1 MTTLAKHHT
10 KIPAA
15 SAPLIS
21 EFAALITQGL
31 ECWAKAGEVVVALI
45 DEHGLTVPEIA
56 GSSSCLTE
64 AIVGRFE
71 SLGRKQIVP
80 RLLVADYPAADHM
93 IKLPYSEQA
102 RLQDGAVELLIIT
115 ESGTETLQVAPENLT
130 PAQCRQVF
138 DRGAVRSLAAQRAFI
153 ESRNEADR
161 AKGKVMSSLP
171 VYSVRG
177 RKVII
182 NHPCE
187 LSARQLASILSEIQ

>member
-1 MTTLAKHHT
+1 MTTLAPHHT

-15 SAPLIS
+15 SSPLVS
-21 EFAALITQGL
+21 EFTALIAQGL

-45 DEHGLTVPEIA
+45 DQHGLSVPEIA
-56 GSSSCLTE
+56 ASSSLLTE

-71 SLGRKQIVP
+71 QLGRKQIVP

-102 RLQDGAVELLIIT
+102 RLQDEAVELLIIT

-138 DRGAVRSLAAQRAFI
+138 AGGAVRSLAAQRAFI
-153 ESRNEADR
+153 ESKNESER
-161 AKGKVMSSLP
+161 SKGKALSSLP
-171 VYSVRG
+171 AYSVRG
-177 RKVII
+177 RKVIF